1 MRSGPVPGR
10 VERAAAP
17 ERIPDRGFG
26 FSEGMRQDLF
36 TIPNIVSYARFAL
49 APVFVWAQL
58 TGRHEAA
65 VILFAVAMGS
75 DFVDGLLARLLDQRS
90 ELGALMDPIA
100 DKLFVT
106 TALVL
111 LVVAGRIP
119 LWLLGLTLVRDLF
132 LTATAFAVKRRKITV
147 KVQPSRIGKYATFTL
162 TCVIIL
168 ALFGQSDRAPV
179 LLHAYTL
186 VFAFVAGVCVI
197 ISAGQYFARYGGLLA
212 GRSAS

>member
-1 MRSGPVPGR
+1 MRK
-10 VERAAAP
+10 
-17 ERIPDRGFG
+17 
-26 FSEGMRQDLF
+26 DLF

-49 APVFVWAQL
+49 LPVFVWAQL
-58 TGRHEAA
+58 SGRHEAA

-75 DFVDGLLARLLDQRS
+75 DFLDGLLARLLNQRS

-106 TALVL
+106 AALVL

-119 LWLLGLTLVRDLF
+119 VWLLGMTLLRDLF
-132 LTATAFAVKRRKITV
+132 LTATAFAVKAKKLTV

-168 ALFGQSDRAPV
+168 ALFGQSSRAPD

-186 VFAFVAGVCVI
+186 IFSFIAGLCVV
-197 ISAGQYFARYGGLLA
+197 ISAGQYFARYGRLLTA
-212 GRSAS
+212 RSA